1 MEYAAVA
8 PLFDRLIDEDLD
20 APFDVQQK
28 RFLSFNELEASIMKD
43 LSNLL
48 NTRVSLAW
56 QNNVAKIVAPY
67 AYGVNTKISISPD
80 NVADIRELELNIDKA
95 IRDFE
100 PRLIDA
106 HSHVTG
112 IGEPAGTLSITID
125 AVIAYKNHHSLL
137 SFPIVV
143 SL

>member
-8 PLFDRLIDEDLD
+8 PLFDRLIDDDLD
-20 APFDVQQK
+20 ESLDVKQK
-28 RFLSFNELEASIMKD
+28 RFLSFDELQESIMEN

-48 NTRVSLAW
+48 NTRVSLSW
-56 QNNVAKIVAPY
+56 QTNVSKVVAPY
-67 AYGVNTKISISPD
+67 AYGVSTKISISPD
-80 NVADIRELELNIDKA
+80 NVADIRELECNIDKA

-106 HSHVTG
+106 HSHVIG

-125 AVIAYKNHHSLL
+125 AVVAYKNHHSLL
-137 SFPIVV
+137 SFPIVIT
-143 SL
+143 L